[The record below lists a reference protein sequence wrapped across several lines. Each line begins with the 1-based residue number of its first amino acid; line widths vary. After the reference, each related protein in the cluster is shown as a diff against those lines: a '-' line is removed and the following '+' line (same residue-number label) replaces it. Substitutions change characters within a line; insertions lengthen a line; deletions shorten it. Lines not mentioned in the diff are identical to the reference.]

1 MVIKMEA
8 APETE
13 NHTELLKARLA
24 KSCRVNDMHDDFGI
38 DFACTRISDEIGTI
52 KEFYVQYK
60 GAEKIAEDDETFS
73 LKLQTATVRRWFK
86 KRSLT
91 VLFYVDPEEKQVYWV
106 DPFEQLFEKVKE
118 LSGAQETIMIK
129 LPKTNLL
136 SEEEENLPTDLFERI
151 ARFDNYLFNGA
162 LERLSQDIEIFPKL
176 EDYSEELT
184 VEETE
189 DSITIKYKNVC
200 LTAAY
205 PEDNLASREDCCSI
219 QFIRLMKKSESEINL
234 TPREILDLF
243 YFGRATEAKLGMR
256 KFLKL
261 YLEELNQYFA
271 DFGNSIAYLYPDEV
285 DELCEVIDLFIKKYV
300 TKITGFM
307 KGLESFA
314 FEPYRGSHSTFKLM
328 QLEVDLWE
336 NIREHVHTYQMSNG
350 SYDDGYIFIP
360 FEDENRIGIEDEEG
374 GELFNVYGSYKQ
386 SAYDPEKLV
395 VDVIWEYLD
404 YSDDENKPEQPYNVA
419 DTYSFFIN
427 DLLPKFL
434 TNEFT
439 VRKKRLFG
447 TKLIKVYKT
456 LTKEEIE
463 KKIFVPK
470 YKLTQ
475 YPNSNSELGST
486 FYYLA
491 EYMKEKDFYFIDP
504 ASFEKMLKNFDQ
516 FVQGELKIGG
526 NSAQAWYLNKK
537 KELLESIEQLKQDQE
552 KQTLSEGYFLANIFS
567 KLQLIT
573 RQYKGSFDGKRI
585 RETDLLK
592 EFSGLI
598 AEYNEDRLIRL
609 LIS

>member
-1 MVIKMEA
+1 MEA

-91 VLFYVDPEEKQVYWV
+91 VLFYVDPEEKQVYCV

-118 LSGAQETIMIK
+118 LSGAQETIVIK

-136 SEEEENLPTDLFERI
+136 SEEEENLPTALFERI
-151 ARFDNYLFNGA
+151 TRFDNYLFNGA
-162 LERLSQDIEIFPKL
+162 LERLSQDIEIFPEL

-243 YFGRATEAKLGMR
+243 YFGRTTEAKLGMR

-463 KKIFVPK
+463 KKIFVP
-470 YKLTQ
+470 
-475 YPNSNSELGST
+475 
-486 FYYLA
+486 
-491 EYMKEKDFYFIDP
+491 
-504 ASFEKMLKNFDQ
+504 
-516 FVQGELKIGG
+516 
-526 NSAQAWYLNKK
+526 
-537 KELLESIEQLKQDQE
+537 
-552 KQTLSEGYFLANIFS
+552 
-567 KLQLIT
+567 
-573 RQYKGSFDGKRI
+573 
-585 RETDLLK
+585 
-592 EFSGLI
+592 
-598 AEYNEDRLIRL
+598 
-609 LIS
+609 

>member
-1 MVIKMEA
+1 MEA

-60 GAEKIAEDDETFS
+60 GAEKIAEDDENFS

-136 SEEEENLPTDLFERI
+136 SEEEENLPTALFERI

-162 LERLSQDIEIFPKL
+162 LERLSQDIEIFPEL

>member
-1 MVIKMEA
+1 MEA

-136 SEEEENLPTDLFERI
+136 SEEEENLPTALFERI

-386 SAYDPEKLV
+386 SVYDPEKLV

-526 NSAQAWYLNKK
+526 NSAQTWYLNKK